1 MYHRVLIPLEDQH
14 VHIFL
19 WKNTETNSS
28 PNTYVMNVLIFGDKP
43 APAMA
48 QIALTKTAIE
58 GEAINPRAAQ
68 TVKDNTY
75 MDDILDSVN
84 TGKGGTF
91 TRNR

>member
-1 MYHRVLIPLEDQH
+1 
-14 VHIFL
+14 
-19 WKNTETNSS
+19 
-28 PNTYVMNVLIFGDKP
+28 MNVLAFGDKP

-48 QIALTKTAIE
+48 QIAFSKTAVE
-58 GEAINPRAAQ
+58 SEAISHRAAQ